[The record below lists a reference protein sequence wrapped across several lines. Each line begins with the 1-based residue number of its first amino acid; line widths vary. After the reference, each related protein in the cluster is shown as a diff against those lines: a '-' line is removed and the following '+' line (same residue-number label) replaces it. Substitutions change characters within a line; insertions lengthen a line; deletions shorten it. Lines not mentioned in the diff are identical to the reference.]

1 MVGKN
6 SLHSSDEGVDN
17 SCGRRGGDVGREVDP
32 TKKKKNKKTPVIVI
46 LK

>member
-32 TKKKKNKKTPVIVI
+32 TKKKNNPVIVI